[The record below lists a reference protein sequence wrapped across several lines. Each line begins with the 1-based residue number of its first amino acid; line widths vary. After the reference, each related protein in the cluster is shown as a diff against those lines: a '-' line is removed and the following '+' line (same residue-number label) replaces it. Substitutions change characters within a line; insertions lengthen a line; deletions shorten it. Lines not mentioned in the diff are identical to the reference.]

1 MPTNHRHSKVI
12 EIAGKP
18 IKEASKALIMIHG
31 RGGCAKDI
39 LSLSDQLNVRDFAL
53 IAPQANHNTW
63 YHYSCMVI
71 PEHNEPWLSSILL
84 ILEETVSELI
94 ALGISADNIYFLG
107 FSQGACLSLEFVAR
121 HAKRYGG
128 VVAFTGGLIGDKIY
142 KENYKGDF
150 MGTPIFIGTGD
161 PDEHI
166 PLKRV
171 NETTKLLAKM
181 NADVITKVYSN
192 KSHNISEDEI
202 LWANQLIFRISN
214 EISL

>member
-1 MPTNHRHSKVI
+1 MPTNHTHTKVI
-12 EIAGKP
+12 EFAGKP

-39 LSLSDQLNVRDFAL
+39 LLLSDQLNVKDFAL
-53 IAPQANHNTW
+53 IAPQANNNTW

-84 ILEETVSELI
+84 ILEETVNELI

-121 HAKRYGG
+121 HAQRYGG

-150 MGTPIFIGTGD
+150 METPIFIGTGD

-166 PLKRV
+166 PLERV
-171 NETTKLLAKM
+171 NETASLLKKM
-181 NADVITKVYSN
+181 NAEVTTKVYSN
-192 KSHNISEDEI
+192 KPHNISNDEI
-202 LWANQLIFRISN
+202 KWANQLIFKTSN
-214 EISL
+214 KILS

>member
-1 MPTNHRHSKVI
+1 MPTTHTHAKVI

-39 LSLSDQLNVRDFAL
+39 LLLSDQLNVQDFAL
-53 IAPQANHNTW
+53 IAPQANNNTW

-84 ILEETVSELI
+84 ILEETVNELI
-94 ALGISADNIYFLG
+94 DLGISTDNIYFLG

-121 HAKRYGG
+121 HAKQYGG

-166 PLKRV
+166 PLERV
-171 NETTKLLAKM
+171 NETAKLFTKM
-181 NADVITKVYSN
+181 NANVTTQVYRN
-192 KSHNISEDEI
+192 KPHDISKNEI
-202 LWANQLIFRISN
+202 EWANKLIFKSRS
-214 EISL
+214 EMLL